1 MWSSGATALV
11 VAVVAVI
18 CCAEDAGRRGG
29 VLSTA
34 GSFTLFGG
42 NHGNRAG
49 NSEDDLG
56 AIEDVH
62 SLDTAPLHSTQDAL
76 TRRLVAKAREAQH
89 KVDVHMA
96 HLGQQ
101 VAIKT
106 RKYASSKK
114 PGTHEKKLGAS
125 AASGRWRRWRRFR
138 RWARRRRVR
147 RALTKRAAPRPA
159 VRKLPAKKSASV
171 HQAVMAII
179 KGKAT
184 SSRRR
189 QRRVPKDEARL
200 SDFVPLEHDFKCS
213 KPTHADDAPWITLEG
228 CEELLSGKAKSK
240 EQVCEV
246 CVAGQGR
253 DKYCID
259 IVEDSKARKMSGKA
273 KGKKTNDMFY
283 HTSIR
288 YFKENEVKQAKAAQK
303 KEGAIKA
310 AQKKAHPARKP
321 IRKRHISKHR
331 RSHSP
336 KCVPCKK
343 GDAGC
348 THPGNAD
355 QKWCDSRCKN
365 GLNDA
370 QVCPKSH
377 CACKAKRGTSVRRRR
392 PHLLGNANT
401 RFESHNKFL
410 ANYQKRMQRHN
421 RWARAQVAPKKTH
434 KPGRP
439 KPAAKTP
446 QGSIAAVIARTTD
459 NNACLLSFVHER
471 KVVPVRGTASAK
483 RHESTINTEF
493 VKVTV
498 CKGGFINKPTNVA
511 SAAQLQTKSGE
522 GSERAKEF
530 DYTNL
535 QFPTDPVARKQRKEE
550 QLPSEAG
557 YRNMKC
563 RVRKVLL
570 KVRLCKTTHSK
581 HPPVCSHQVSG
592 LRNLQDLVTKHNKG
606 VRLGRKTTKGKAS
619 QAYQAG
625 LLLAGMALMPDASLI
640 SSMVV

>member
-1 MWSSGATALV
+1 
-11 VAVVAVI
+11 
-18 CCAEDAGRRGG
+18 
-29 VLSTA
+29 
-34 GSFTLFGG
+34 
-42 NHGNRAG
+42 
-49 NSEDDLG
+49 
-56 AIEDVH
+56 
-62 SLDTAPLHSTQDAL
+62 
-76 TRRLVAKAREAQH
+76 
-89 KVDVHMA
+89 
-96 HLGQQ
+96 
-101 VAIKT
+101 
-106 RKYASSKK
+106 
-114 PGTHEKKLGAS
+114 
-125 AASGRWRRWRRFR
+125 
-138 RWARRRRVR
+138 
-147 RALTKRAAPRPA
+147 
-159 VRKLPAKKSASV
+159 
-171 HQAVMAII
+171 MAII

-213 KPTHADDAPWITLEG
+213 KPTHADDTPWITLEG

-240 EQVCEV
+240 KQVCEV

-273 KGKKTNDMFY
+273 KGKAKTTDMFY

-288 YFKENEVKQAKAAQK
+288 YFKEKEVKQAKAAQK

-321 IRKRHISKHR
+321 VRKRHIRKHR
-331 RSHSP
+331 RPH
-336 KCVPCKK
+336 
-343 GDAGC
+343 
-348 THPGNAD
+348 
-355 QKWCDSRCKN
+355 W
-365 GLNDA
+365 
-370 QVCPKSH
+370 
-377 CACKAKRGTSVRRRR
+377 RRR
-392 PHLLGNANT
+392 PRLLGNANT
-401 RFESHNKFL
+401 RFEKHNKFL

-446 QGSIAAVIARTTD
+446 QGSIAAVIARTID

-535 QFPTDPVARKQRKEE
+535 QFPTDPVAIKQRKEE

-581 HPPVCSHQVSG
+581 RPPVCSHQVSG

-606 VRLGRKTTKGKAS
+606 VRLGRKTTKGRAS
-619 QAYQAG
+619 KAYQAG